1 MLSKKLGIIHDS
13 SVHTL
18 KHSHVFSHI
27 ILWTMIGCLII
38 FFIWA
43 KYAILDE
50 VTVGLGKVVPSSQI
64 QVIQNLEG
72 GIVRSIHVKEGS
84 VVQKGQ
90 VLMQLDDTL
99 FLSKQNEL
107 QKKIDDVNIEM
118 TRIDAEINDKPLQFD
133 EQLKKSNPSLVS
145 AEIGFYISRKNEIK
159 QMKNAINLAKK
170 EYELT
175 KPLLE
180 KGAASPVEL
189 LRLQRGVSDEESK
202 FAAFNS
208 KTLERYNQAKGEMD
222 SYQQELLAEQD
233 RVHRTTIR
241 SPVKGIVK
249 QLKINTIGG
258 VISPGMDILE
268 IVPMNDTLL
277 IEANVHPSD
286 IGFIRLGQKAMV
298 KLSAYDFSIYGGLE
312 GVVEG
317 ISADTIVDEHDKKG
331 ESFYVIRIRTKRNYL
346 VSKKKPLYIIPGMQA
361 TVDILT
367 GEKSV
372 LNYLLKPILKTK
384 QAALRER

>member
-1 MLSKKLGIIHDS
+1 MLFKKLGIIHDS

-18 KHSHVFSHI
+18 KHSHIFSHI
-27 ILWTMIGCLII
+27 ILWAMIACLII

-50 VTVGLGKVVPSSQI
+50 VTVGQGKVVPSSQI

-72 GIVRSIHVKEGS
+72 GIVRSINVKEGS
-84 VVQKGQ
+84 VVEKDQ
-90 VLMQLDDTL
+90 VLLQLNDTL

-107 QKKIDDVNIEM
+107 QKKIDDVTIEL
-118 TRIDAEINDKPLQFD
+118 TRIEAEISDKPLQFD
-133 EQLKKSNPSLVS
+133 EQLIKSNPSLVR
-145 AEIGFYISRKNEIK
+145 AESGFYNARKNETD

-170 EYELT
+170 EYDLT

-202 FAAFNS
+202 LAAFNS
-208 KTLERYNQAKGEMD
+208 RTLERYNQAKGELD
-222 SYQQELLAEQD
+222 SYQEELLAEQD
-233 RVHRTTIR
+233 RVRRTTIR

-249 QLKINTIGG
+249 QLKVNTIGG
-258 VISPGMDILE
+258 VVSPGMDILE

-286 IGFIRLGQKAMV
+286 IGFIRLGQKATV
-298 KLSAYDFSIYGGLE
+298 KLSAYDFSIYGGLN
-312 GVVEG
+312 GIVEG
-317 ISADTIVDEHDKKG
+317 ISADTIIDEHDKKG
-331 ESFYVIRIRTKRNYL
+331 ESFYVIRIRTQRNYL
-346 VSKKKPLYIIPGMQA
+346 ITNKKPLYIMPGMQA

-372 LNYLLKPILKTK
+372 LDYLLKPILKTK